1 VKTTEPI
8 HIREEIKNCIINN
21 REEASA
27 KIFEDMV
34 LPAPTK
40 NNILSSLLAGHH
52 LLIMGPTGS
61 GKTRL
66 AMQIG
71 NLLSQREGVR
81 DCPLHCYSEN
91 TGCPWCD
98 RLSVKETISIKAP
111 ERIVRIQGNSEITPE
126 DIIGDLDPV
135 AAMRYGMRSS
145 RAFLPGKALRA
156 NHGILVLDFID
167 RMPEAPMNSLIQAM
181 EGDMIFTS
189 HFDDKIPLDL
199 QIIGTGGTDALEI
212 LPITMTDHFDIIE
225 LGYIHDKQDEIKA
238 TVSQAIFREKDIAVT
253 DVSDTVIEIVRR
265 TRFHNEIKRGVSIR
279 GGIRSLE
286 LLNTLPKLD
295 HRSSANIDD
304 LRCALVSS
312 LPHRFELQDFV
323 ASIKTQEDVLEE
335 ILDEVLGVKED
346 LQESISKDGL
356 FALAKEIATRTD
368 LKKPLKYGFYDILL
382 KRIHRFP
389 DSELAKYHKRIYDS
403 LYDEIDKGELDQE
416 LLEEIEFARKKRDR
430 MRLYKK
436 EMDEKALKIAL
447 ESLEEIGVLAKQESG
462 GYLLGQK
469 GITCL
474 LEMLF
479 PYVMGKVKF
488 SGYGK
493 HSLGKKSQFGT
504 GRIVGTRKYRL
515 GDSYKNVSIKD
526 SMREAIRNRRRKLTR
541 DDIRINKKDIRSK
554 LFIVL
559 SIDLS
564 GTMAEL
570 DKLWYA
576 KETSGAVALSSLGYN
591 DKVGVVSFSN
601 LADNIVEITDNPY
614 EIMSGV
620 IDMELHENAFTNVG
634 YGVRKAKEMLMRYR
648 KSYAA
653 RHIILISDGDATA
666 PEPAPD
672 KFAIREALKAASK
685 GITISTVCIN
695 QKTANPDL
703 MQRIARIGKGRMYTI
718 DQPENMIS
726 SVIDDV
732 AQTRDFL

>member
-1 VKTTEPI
+1 MKTTEPI
-8 HIREEIKNCIINN
+8 HIREEIKNYIINN
-21 REEASA
+21 REEASV
-27 KIFEDMV
+27 KLFGDMV
-34 LPAPTK
+34 LSDSTK
-40 NNILSSLLAGHH
+40 NEILSCLLVGHH
-52 LLIMGPTGS
+52 LLITGPTGS

-66 AMQIG
+66 AMQVG
-71 NLLSQREGVR
+71 NLLFNREGVR

-91 TGCPWCD
+91 NGCPWCD
-98 RLSVKETISIKAP
+98 RLSTKETIIIKDAD
-111 ERIVRIQGNSEITPE
+111 RIVRIQGNAEITPE

-167 RMPEAPMNSLIQAM
+167 KMPEAAMNSLIQAM
-181 EGDMIFTS
+181 EGDTIFTR

-199 QIIGTGGTDALEI
+199 LIIGTGGTDTLEM
-212 LPITMTDHFDIIE
+212 LPITMTDHFDIIK
-225 LGYIHDKQDEIKA
+225 LGYINDKSDEMEA
-238 TVSQAIFREKDIAVT
+238 TVSQAVFREKNIDISG
-253 DVSDTVIEIVRR
+253 VSDTAVEIVRR
-265 TRFHNEIKRGVSIR
+265 TRSHPEIKKGVSIR

-295 HRSSANIDD
+295 RRDSATLDD
-304 LRCALVSS
+304 LRDAAVSS
-312 LPHRFELQDFV
+312 LPHRFELQDFI
-323 ASIKTQEDVLEE
+323 ASIKTTEEILEE
-335 ILDEVLGVKED
+335 IIDELLGTKADE
-346 LQESISKDGL
+346 EEIISRDGL
-356 FALAKEIATRTD
+356 FALAKEIATKTE

-389 DSELAKYHKRIYDS
+389 DSELAKYHKKIYDS
-403 LYDEIDKGELDQE
+403 LYDEIDEGDLDQE
-416 LLEEIEFARKKRDR
+416 LLEEIEAARKKRDR
-430 MRLYKK
+430 MRHYKK
-436 EMDEKALKIAL
+436 ELDEKALKIAL
-447 ESLEEIGVLAKQESG
+447 ESLEDLGVLAKQDSG

-479 PYVMGKVKF
+479 PYVMGKVRL

-493 HSLGKKSQFGT
+493 HSMGKKSPFGT

-526 SMREAIRNRRRKLTR
+526 SIREAIRNRRRKLTR

-614 EIMSGV
+614 KIMAGV

-672 KFAIREALKAASK
+672 KFAIREALKAARK